1 MKNNPKISFFIP
13 SLRGGGAERVFVNL
27 VNEFSKRGFNVDLVL
42 AQKEGPYLKDV
53 SDKVNI
59 VDLKS
64 KRVLF
69 SIFPLI
75 KYLRKE
81 KPRVTISSME
91 HCNIIAVLASKL
103 SFSKAKTVV
112 RVASTLSFSLKGT
125 RWHKRWLR
133 KYGAM
138 FFYRFA
144 DEIFA
149 NSKGSAEDLS
159 KTLKISLERTTV
171 IHNPLVVH
179 EIKEKAKEE
188 NDHKWIKEKKLPVV
202 LGVGR
207 LNKAKDFPT
216 LIKAFSELKREAKLI
231 ILGEGEERISLEKL
245 IKELNLED
253 SVDMPGF
260 VRNPYVYMSNAN
272 VYVLSSKWEGSPNTM
287 IEAMA
292 CGVPVVSTNCPSGPS
307 EILDPVKSINDH
319 GTRNGKYGEL
329 VPVGDA
335 KKLAEKIDYVLSLS
349 EEKRKKIGERARKS
363 VEERFSV
370 EKVVDEYEKL
380 YKELVKG

>member
-1 MKNNPKISFFIP
+1 MTKKEKISFFIP

-27 VNEFSKRGFNVDLVL
+27 ANEFSKRGFNVDLVL
-42 AQKEGPYLKDV
+42 AQKEGQYLSDV
-53 SDKVNI
+53 SEKVNV

-69 SIFPLI
+69 SLLPLI
-75 KYLRKE
+75 KYLKKE
-81 KPRVTISSME
+81 KPKVVISSME
-91 HCNIIAVLASKL
+91 HCNIIAILASKL
-103 SFSKAKTVV
+103 SFSKTKTVA
-112 RVASTLSFSLKGT
+112 RVANTLSLSLKGT
-125 RWHKRWLR
+125 KWHKRWIR

-144 DEIFA
+144 DKIVL
-149 NSKGSAEDLS
+149 NSKGSADDLV
-159 KTLKISLERTTV
+159 KTLKIDLKR
-171 IHNPLVVH
+171 INIINNPLAIND
-179 EIKEKAKEE
+179 IKEKAKER
-188 NDHKWIKEKKLPVV
+188 NSHKWIKEKKLPIV
-202 LGVGR
+202 LAVGR
-207 LNKAKDFPT
+207 LNKQKDFPT

-260 VRNPYVYMSNAN
+260 VRNPYAYMSNAN

-292 CGVPVVSTNCPSGPS
+292 CGVPVVSTDCPSGPS

-319 GTRNGKYGEL
+319 GTRDGKYGEL

-335 KKLAEKIDYVLSLS
+335 KKLAEKIDCVLSLS
-349 EEKRKKIGERARKS
+349 EEERRKIGEKARKS

-370 EKVVDEYEKL
+370 EKMVDKYEKL
-380 YKELVKG
+380 YKSIIKF